1 MAEYDNSGTLGKN
14 ERKEKDTHPDMT
26 GKLTVNGVEYWL
38 SGWKKE
44 GKNGPFISLS
54 VKPKD
59 EQAKPAAKKSDADDP
74 FGDFL

>member
-38 SGWKKE
+38 SGWRKE

-59 EQAKPAAKKSDADDP
+59 EKPEAPKKDSSKFDDFGIP
-74 FGDFL
+74 F